1 MNTKPEAL
9 RLADECDEGIVDFAE
24 VADELRR
31 LHGEIESMRAE
42 RLRTERR
49 LSEVEKQRDELLKA
63 LEDVIA
69 DLEHEE
75 ADGWMGGQVHSDE
88 YKRARAAIAKVK
100 GEKQ

>member
-1 MNTKPEAL
+1 MTDKPEAL
-9 RLADECDEGIVDFAE
+9 RLADECDEGVVDFAE
-24 VADELRR
+24 AAAQLRR
-31 LHGEIESMRAE
+31 LHA
-42 RLRTERR
+42 LNA
-49 LSEVEKQRDELLKA
+49 ELLEA

-75 ADGWMGGQVHSDE
+75 ADGWMSGQVHSDE